1 LRCASNEA
9 RRAAHGTSV
18 ATDSAPSL
26 HHDAPSVARNGAI
39 EIHLLDGARVGVEIG
54 VDREVLRLAL
64 SALGGP

>member
-1 LRCASNEA
+1 
-9 RRAAHGTSV
+9 
-18 ATDSAPSL
+18 L